1 MRPLWTRAKIQW
13 MVAFSSRTI
22 GSEWWIP
29 GEKTKRIQW
38 TLLQAKRIRSAWI
51 KWMNERSELVSQ
63 PGNINIMT
71 CEVNSIIVFARNL
84 RRAKYNNGE
93 NEAPRKSPNFIIKF
107 VRLYTSFHSLQF
119 NIKLYGLSYYPGRL
133 YYIIICPGHNTK
145 SSYYS
150 LHASRGQFYYFIMSP
165 R

>member
-1 MRPLWTRAKIQW
+1 
-13 MVAFSSRTI
+13 
-22 GSEWWIP
+22 
-29 GEKTKRIQW
+29 
-38 TLLQAKRIRSAWI
+38 
-51 KWMNERSELVSQ
+51 MNERSELVSQ

-119 NIKLYGLSYYPGRL
+119 NIKLYGLFILLPRASLL
-133 YYIIICPGHNTK
+133 YYYMPGT
-145 SSYYS
+145 
-150 LHASRGQFYYFIMSP
+150 
-165 R
+165 